1 VPLRVSLLSYHLVIA
16 ELRLIETYDTAA
28 KQKLA
33 RPRDFN
39 MSDEPTDPPA
49 NEADDSEPQDSDADA
64 STGTGDTQITIPDG
78 LGHLI
83 TGFLSSITPD
93 DFGNPGTW
101 GFPYHHPRPPVVV
114 SPNRAL
120 QNYLLQVQA
129 LAGIPPQQA
138 NPMESARPSR
148 RGTGP
153 VMLHLGDDGCRLAIV
168 PPATFNGTLWPLF
181 IREPRPA
188 TAERS
193 NGADSDGTVSI
204 ISPLLKSEEFK
215 HIFYVLN
222 TDCFFLSR
230 SD

>member
-1 VPLRVSLLSYHLVIA
+1 
-16 ELRLIETYDTAA
+16 
-28 KQKLA
+28 
-33 RPRDFN
+33 

-49 NEADDSEPQDSDADA
+49 NEADDSEPHDSDADA

-101 GFPYHHPRPPVVV
+101 SFPYHHPRPPVVV

-153 VMLHLGDDGCRLAIV
+153 VMLYLGDDGCRLAIV

-193 NGADSDGTVSI
+193 NDGDSDGTTEG
-204 ISPLLKSEEFK
+204 SPRSDSSGRFEMPDASDDIEVYMDTDALE
-215 HIFYVLN
+215 N
-222 TDCFFLSR
+222 TDAQVDTNTQEDMDTQEDGSQE
-230 SD
+230 S